1 MSRTKYYKL
10 PAELISG
17 AVTPRAAIVYA
28 VLADR
33 AGLSEKNPEFKDTQG
48 TYIIFQRQELCD
60 LLGIGKRTADYAMA
74 ELEDAGLISRKK
86 QGLNLP
92 VKIYIKGTVSAKNC
106 VSRSAKSCASVS
118 AKSCASG
125 SAESCAYINTDSIQ
139 TDISTSSP
147 SPSSSSSSLK
157 KILDMIYTISS
168 ETGTPVTDDQ
178 ALTVLTKV
186 RKAGSTIG
194 NLRGW
199 IKTCIENTTLLPAPE
214 ELPTIYADYEN
225 TSVLDE
231 IDD

>member
-33 AGLSEKNPEFKDTQG
+33 AGLSAKNPEFKDNQG

-60 LLGIGKRTADYAMA
+60 LLGIGKRTADYALA

-86 QGLNLP
+86 QGLKLP
-92 VKIYIKGTVSAKNC
+92 VKIYIKGTISAKNC
-106 VSRSAKSCASVS
+106 VSRSAKNCVSVS
-118 AKSCASG
+118 AKNCVSGCA
-125 SAESCAYINTDSIQ
+125 ETCAHSNTDNINTDI
-139 TDISTSSP
+139 TTSSP

-157 KILDMIYTISS
+157 RLLDMIYTISA

-199 IKTCIENTTLLPAPE
+199 IRTCIENTTLLPAPE
-214 ELPTIYADYEN
+214 ELPTIYEDYEN

>member
-33 AGLSEKNPEFKDTQG
+33 AGLSEKNPAFKDNQG

-60 LLGIGKRTADYAMA
+60 LLGIGKRTADYALA

-86 QGLNLP
+86 QGVRLP
-92 VKIYIKGTVSAKNC
+92 VKIYIKGTRSAKNC
-106 VSRSAKSCASVS
+106 VSRSAKNCVSVS
-118 AKSCASG
+118 AKNCVSGCA
-125 SAESCAYINTDSIQ
+125 ETCAHINTDSIQ
-139 TDISTSSP
+139 TDISTSST
-147 SPSSSSSSLK
+147 STSSSSSSLK
-157 KILDMIYTISS
+157 RILDIIYTISA
-168 ETGTPVTDDQ
+168 ETGTPLTDDQ
-178 ALTVLTKV
+178 ALQVLTKV
-186 RKAGSTIG
+186 RKAGSSIG
-194 NLRGW
+194 NLKGW
-199 IKTCIENTTLLPAPE
+199 IRACIENTTLLPAPE